1 VRRPRSGTQVVPQE
15 LIRLLYEL
23 LDAHLDTVELA
34 APLAEAELAEA
45 GLAEA
50 GLAEAGLGAPLAT
63 RRSWRAHLDYLRA
76 LQRTGRE
83 MLARVHVEALS

>member
-1 VRRPRSGTQVVPQE
+1 MRRPRSGTQVVPQE

-50 GLAEAGLGAPLAT
+50 GLGAPLAT

>member
-1 VRRPRSGTQVVPQE
+1 MRRPRSGTQVVPQE

-45 GLAEA
+45 GLV
-50 GLAEAGLGAPLAT
+50 EAGLGAPWAT

-76 LQRTGRE
+76 LHRTGRE

>member
-50 GLAEAGLGAPLAT
+50 GLGAPLAT